1 MQAVDLYGTKK
12 WKEVASSVS
21 GRTNIQC
28 RYRWHNVLNPELV
41 KGHWTKEEDTMLTE
55 AVEKYGSKNWKLIS
69 KCVAGR
75 SNVQC
80 LDRWYKALNPEL
92 VKGLKGPWTPEEDQ
106 KLTMAIKEFG
116 RDWKRIAECVDGR
129 SNKQCL
135 DRWSF
140 VIDPSLV
147 KNNAS
152 WDKHQDALLI

>member
-1 MQAVDLYGTKK
+1 MNSIKSASKDSKRRWTKEEDQRLIQAVELYGTKK

-75 SNVQC
+75 SNV
-80 LDRWYKALNPEL
+80 
-92 VKGLKGPWTPEEDQ
+92 
-106 KLTMAIKEFG
+106 
-116 RDWKRIAECVDGR
+116 
-129 SNKQCL
+129 
-135 DRWSF
+135 
-140 VIDPSLV
+140 
-147 KNNAS
+147 
-152 WDKHQDALLI
+152 

>member
-1 MQAVDLYGTKK
+1 MSETLTANDGSSPILQLPPQNENSFNSIKSASKDSKRRWTKEEDQRLIQAVELYGTKK

-75 SNVQC
+75 SNV
-80 LDRWYKALNPEL
+80 
-92 VKGLKGPWTPEEDQ
+92 
-106 KLTMAIKEFG
+106 
-116 RDWKRIAECVDGR
+116 
-129 SNKQCL
+129 
-135 DRWSF
+135 
-140 VIDPSLV
+140 
-147 KNNAS
+147 
-152 WDKHQDALLI
+152 